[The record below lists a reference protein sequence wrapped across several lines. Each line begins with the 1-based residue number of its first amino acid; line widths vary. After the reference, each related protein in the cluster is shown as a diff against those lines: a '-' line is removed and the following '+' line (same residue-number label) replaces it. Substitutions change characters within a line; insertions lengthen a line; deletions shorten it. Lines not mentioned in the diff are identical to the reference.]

1 MESSSYYFYKKYH
14 KNKINKLI
22 HLFCIPMIVWSFC
35 CILNLITSYNELKFK
50 GKNILITNMDLG
62 LVICIYYLSFYTFMD
77 SKTFLP
83 MLIYLGL
90 IYLSSYYFNLY
101 VANSLIYAVY
111 INIFSWIMQFIGHIF
126 FEKNRPALIDSISQS
141 FLMAPLFSYYEFKE
155 LCLKKND

>member
-1 MESSSYYFYKKYH
+1 MESSSYSFYKKYH

>member
-111 INIFSWIMQFIGHIF
+111 INIFSVVHSPIV
-126 FEKNRPALIDSISQS
+126 
-141 FLMAPLFSYYEFKE
+141 
-155 LCLKKND
+155 LCIY